1 MRMPR
6 RAISPAPLLIA
17 AACVIGAAGAAWSP
31 REGRGLLGTAAPE
44 WRGVEWIQGGPLS
57 LADLRGRVVLLRF
70 WLVDC
75 PYCQRSA
82 AALRSWSKRY
92 GERGLV
98 VVGIHHPKSE
108 EARDRELVREAA
120 RDLGFDF
127 PVGTDNAWATVSA
140 YGVGSVFKRYTSV
153 SFLVDRD
160 GIVRFVHDGGEYH
173 EGVEPGHEE
182 CRAAYEAFESAI
194 RSALAE

>member
-6 RAISPAPLLIA
+6 RALSLVPLLIA
-17 AACVIGAAGAAWSP
+17 AACVNGEAGAVWSP
-31 REGRGLLGTAAPE
+31 REGRELLGTAAPE

-70 WLVDC
+70 WLVNC

-82 AALRSWSKRY
+82 AALRTWSKRY
-92 GERGLV
+92 GRRGLV

-108 EARDRELVREAA
+108 EARERKLVKAAA

-127 PVGTDNAWATVSA
+127 PVGTDDEWTTVRA

-153 SFLVDRD
+153 SLLIGRD
-160 GIVRFVHDGGEYH
+160 GIIRFVHDGGEYH
-173 EGVEPGHEE
+173 QGAEPGHEE
-182 CRAAYEAFESAI
+182 CRAAYETFESAI

>member
-1 MRMPR
+1 MPR
-6 RAISPAPLLIA
+6 PAFSLVSLLIA
-17 AACVIGAAGAAWSP
+17 AACVEGAVGEVWSP
-31 REGRGLLGTAAPE
+31 REGRELLGTAAPE
-44 WRGVEWIQGGPLS
+44 WRGVEWVQGGPLS

-75 PYCQRSA
+75 PYCERSA
-82 AALRSWSKRY
+82 AALRTWSKRY

-108 EARDRELVREAA
+108 KARDRKVVKAAA

-127 PVGTDNAWATVSA
+127 PVGTDDEWTTVRA
-140 YGVGSVFKRYTSV
+140 YGVGGVFKRYTSV
-153 SFLVDRD
+153 SFLIGRD
-160 GIVRFVHDGGEYH
+160 GIIRFVHDGGEYH
-173 EGVEPGHEE
+173 EGAGTGHEE
-182 CRAAYEAFESAI
+182 CSAAYGAFEAAI